1 MGILDGLVKGFA
13 MAAASGFGARKLLQ
27 MNGQASSMIVNI
39 GTGCAATCG
48 LLYYSRVW
56 IQGCWIDRSYNS
68 NVDLK
73 GRCVVITGGT
83 IGGIGYAA
91 AEIFA
96 KMGAT
101 VILTCRS
108 TSKGEAAIQKLKKTC
123 GTNNDNN
130 NIQYVTMDF
139 LSNGSVRK
147 GAADIQK
154 LTDRLDFLIL
164 NAGIANGPHA
174 NIWQT
179 NHVGPFLLV
188 QQLAPLLK
196 KTSGSRVVSVSS
208 GAHKNAQIHW
218 ADPCTIPEDQRSLF
232 GGAYGQSK
240 LANIMHMRELPRHF
254 QLENTTKCFAV
265 TPGAVATNIMGNNVH
280 WAMKPLLAALLRSPT
295 LGAQVIKMACL
306 DPSIPS
312 GSYLSNCRVKE
323 TEGLDGC
330 SNDAGQA
337 KKLWELTE
345 RQVQENKFP

>member
-13 MAAASGFGARKLLQ
+13 MATASGLGARTLLQ
-27 MNGQASSMIVNI
+27 LNGQAPLMIVNI
-39 GTGCAATCG
+39 GTGCVATCG

-56 IQGCWIDRSYNS
+56 IQGCWIDRSYNNS
-68 NVDLK
+68 SDDAANNLK
-73 GRCVVITGGT
+73 DRCVVITGGT
-83 IGGIGYAA
+83 VGGLGFAA

-108 TSKGEAAIQKLKKTC
+108 TTKGEAAVQKLKKT
-123 GTNNDNN
+123 TSNDN
-130 NIQYVTMDF
+130 IHYVIIDF

-147 GAADIQK
+147 GAANIQK

-174 NIWQT
+174 DIWQT
-179 NHVGPFLLV
+179 NHVGPFLFV
-188 QQLAPLLK
+188 QELAPLMK
-196 KTSGSRVVSVSS
+196 RTNNSRVVSVSS

-218 ADPCTIPEDQRSLF
+218 ADPFTIPQDQRISF

-240 LANIMHMRELPRHF
+240 LANIMHMKELPRHYH
-254 QLENTTKCFAV
+254 LEKTKCFAV
-265 TPGAVATNIMGNNVH
+265 TPGAVATNIIGKNVP
-280 WAMKPLLAALLRSPT
+280 WLMKPLLATILRSPT

-306 DPSIPS
+306 DPIIPS

-323 TEGLDGC
+323 TEGFEGC

-345 RQVQENKFP
+345 RQIEENRFP